1 MAERE
6 VVGKAP
12 GRVNLIGDHTDYNQG
27 YVLPLAIPQQTWV
40 TLTSRQDKRA
50 VAHSTGMDSAS
61 FSVGEERKQDS
72 WVDYLAG
79 AAWAL
84 RQEGHELTGFE
95 AKVHSEVPVGSGLSS
110 SAALLVSF
118 LRAARSLWTLPID
131 DDAIVKLAH
140 RAETE
145 FVGVPVGLLDPLACS
160 FADERN
166 ALFIDLRTMRSARVA
181 LPAGMGLLVID
192 SGERHDH
199 GSGPYRTR
207 RAECEQAARAL
218 GVPWLRD
225 VGLDDLPRIE
235 KLPEPISRRARH
247 VVTENMRVL
256 EAVSALD
263 AKNAERFG
271 ALCDASHAS
280 MRDDFECSTPGID
293 KLVTAIRAL
302 PGVHGV
308 RLTGGG
314 FGGSVLAVA
323 EGPRVPGIAEA
334 IPSLDL
340 RGTRISPRVL
350 AQIALN

>member
-12 GRVNLIGDHTDYNQG
+12 GRVNLIGDHTDYNEG

-40 TLTSRQDKRA
+40 TLTPREDRHV
-50 VAHSTGMDSAS
+50 VAHSTAMEPAG
-61 FSVGEERKQDS
+61 FVVGEERRQDS

-79 AAWAL
+79 AVWAL
-84 RQEGHELTGFE
+84 RQEGHAVTGFE
-95 AKVHSEVPVGSGLSS
+95 ARVHSEVPVGSGLSS
-110 SAALLVSF
+110 SAALLVAF
-118 LRAARSLWTLPID
+118 LRGARTLWTLPID

-166 ALFIDLRTMRSARVA
+166 ALFIDLRTMRSSRVA
-181 LPAGMGLLVID
+181 LPPGMGLLVID

-207 RAECEQAARAL
+207 RSECEQAARAL

-235 KLPEPISRRARH
+235 ALPDPLSRRARH
-247 VVTENMRVL
+247 VVTENVRVL
-256 EAVSALD
+256 EAVAALD
-263 AKNAERFG
+263 AKDAARFG
-271 ALCDASHAS
+271 QLCDASHAS

-293 KLVTAIRAL
+293 VLVRAIRAL

-314 FGGSVLAVA
+314 FGGSVIAVA
-323 EGPRVPGIAEA
+323 EGARVLALAEA
-334 IPSLDL
+334 IGTLDL
-340 RGTRISPRVL
+340 RGARISPRVL
-350 AQIALN
+350 VRIALN

>member
-6 VVGKAP
+6 VMGKAP

-40 TLTSRQDKRA
+40 TLTPREDRRV
-50 VAHSTGMDSAS
+50 VAHSTAMNTAG
-61 FSVGEERKQDS
+61 FVVGEERRQDS

-79 AAWAL
+79 AVWAL
-84 RQEGHELTGFE
+84 RQAGHAPTGFE
-95 AKVHSEVPVGSGLSS
+95 ARVHSEVPVGSGLSS
-110 SAALLVSF
+110 SAALLVAF
-118 LRAARSLWTLPID
+118 LRAARSLWSLPID
-131 DDAIVKLAH
+131 DDAIVALAH

-166 ALFIDLRTMRSARVA
+166 ALFIDLRTMRSSRVA
-181 LPAGMGLLVID
+181 LPSGMGLLVVD

-207 RAECEQAARAL
+207 RGECEQAARAL

-225 VGLDDLPRIE
+225 VGVDDLPRIE
-235 KLPEPISRRARH
+235 ALPDPLSRRARH

-256 EAVSALD
+256 EAVAALD
-263 AKNAERFG
+263 AKDAVRFG
-271 ALCDASHAS
+271 QLCDASHAS

-293 KLVTAIRAL
+293 KLVTAIRAV

-314 FGGSVLAVA
+314 FGGSVIAVA
-323 EGPRVPGIAEA
+323 EGARIPAVAEATSVVPGA
-334 IPSLDL
+334 
-340 RGTRISPRVL
+340 RVL